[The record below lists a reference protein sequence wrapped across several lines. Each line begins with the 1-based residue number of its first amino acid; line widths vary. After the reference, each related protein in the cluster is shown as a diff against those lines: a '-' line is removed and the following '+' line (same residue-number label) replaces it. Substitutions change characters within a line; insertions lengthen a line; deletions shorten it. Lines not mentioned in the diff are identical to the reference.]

1 MNATKLTI
9 TTVTAA
15 ATLVAGV
22 VYASSAGATATPP
35 PPVPGVQTSGILD
48 DSGRRV
54 LRIAQDRVDLKV
66 KRETTVT
73 TFELTYPPGSSS
85 GWHSHAGI
93 VVAVVVSGSVTRQM
107 GCDVETF
114 GVGDAFYEVGPHLVT
129 NPDDEEAVLSI
140 TRIYPTELAGPRTEE
155 EAPRCR

>member
-1 MNATKLTI
+1 MNVRKLS
-9 TTVTAA
+9 VTAV
-15 ATLVAGV
+15 ATVLVGV
-22 VYASSAGATATPP
+22 VYASSAGAAATPP
-35 PPVPGVQTSGILD
+35 APVPGVQLSGTLD

-73 TFELTYPPGSSS
+73 TFDITYPAGSTS

-93 VVAVVVSGSVTRQM
+93 VIAVVRSGSVVRES
-107 GCDVETF
+107 GCDAETF
-114 GVGDAFYEVGPHLVT
+114 GVGDAFYEVGPHQVS
-129 NPDDEEAVLSI
+129 NPDDEVDAVLSI

-155 EAPRCR
+155 AAPQCP